1 VQRCVKLAG
10 EPVFANAATPRPAHS
25 ATSIPRCAASRH
37 LDAFWYY
44 LVNARELD
52 LHIHSKSL
60 GLSRYLRLP
69 HQQGTADS
77 HGIEEVIAYIREYT
91 EKRPT
96 LDYDIDGL
104 VFKVDN
110 IDDYDVLGYTAKEP
124 KWAIAYKFPPTEVTT
139 KLLDIVLTIG
149 RTGRVTPNA
158 ILEPVRVQG
167 SLVQRATLNN
177 EDFIKDKGLKI
188 GTIIRLT

>member
-1 VQRCVKLAG
+1 
-10 EPVFANAATPRPAHS
+10 
-25 ATSIPRCAASRH
+25 
-37 LDAFWYY
+37 
-44 LVNARELD
+44 
-52 LHIHSKSL
+52 
-60 GLSRYLRLP
+60 
-69 HQQGTADS
+69 
-77 HGIEEVIAYIREYT
+77 
-91 EKRPT
+91 
-96 LDYDIDGL
+96 L

-110 IDDYDVLGYTAKEP
+110 IDDYDRLGYTAKEP

-177 EDFIKDKGLKI
+177 EDFIKEKGLKI
-188 GTIIRLT
+188 GDIIGLHKAADVIPEVTGPILRKNRQ

>member
-1 VQRCVKLAG
+1 L
-10 EPVFANAATPRPAHS
+10 T
-25 ATSIPRCAASRH
+25 
-37 LDAFWYY
+37 Y
-44 LVNARELD
+44 
-52 LHIHSKSL
+52 IH
-60 GLSRYLRLP
+60 
-69 HQQGTADS
+69 
-77 HGIEEVIAYIREYT
+77 EYT

-96 LDYDIDGL
+96 FDYDIDGL

-110 IDDYDVLGYTAKEP
+110 IDDYDKLGYTAKEP
-124 KWAIAYKFPPTEVTT
+124 RWAIAYKFPPTEVTT

-188 GTIIRLT
+188 GTFRAYKAADVIPEVTGPIISVEKRDGTKWIG

>member
-1 VQRCVKLAG
+1 
-10 EPVFANAATPRPAHS
+10 
-25 ATSIPRCAASRH
+25 
-37 LDAFWYY
+37 
-44 LVNARELD
+44 VNARELD
-52 LHIHSKSL
+52 LHIHSRFFE
-60 GLSRYLRLP
+60 LSRYLRLP

-77 HGIEEVIAYIREYT
+77 PWHRRSDCLYREYT
-91 EKRPT
+91 EKRPV

-110 IDDYDVLGYTAKEP
+110 IDDYDKLGYTAKEP

-188 GTIIRLT
+188 GDIIGSIKPRMSSGSHRSD